1 MKLNEAGVVLFDLDG
16 TLIDTMR
23 LYMECYRVAAEPY
36 VRSDL
41 TDAQIK
47 AYRPRS
53 EVRFLEFLVAP
64 EDFEA
69 SLTDFYAAYEAG
81 HDAFFDGVFDGVPEL
96 LAGLRAADRRIGVVT
111 GKSRRSWEITSAYV
125 DLGPLDVLVLDDDVA
140 KPKPSPD
147 GLLKAMDALAASPS
161 DTIYVG
167 DTSGDLK
174 AADAAGVQGVAA
186 LWAARR
192 ETERRRRFIARA
204 RALGSAIARTP
215 RELAR
220 RLGLEV

>member
-1 MKLNEAGVVLFDLDG
+1 MKLNKADVVLFDLDG

-36 VRSDL
+36 IREDL
-41 TDAQIK
+41 TDEEIK

-53 EVRFLEFLVAP
+53 EVRFLKFLVAP
-64 EDFEA
+64 DDFEA
-69 SLTDFYAAYEAG
+69 CLSDFYAAYEAR
-81 HDAFFDGVFDGVPEL
+81 HEAFFDGVYDGVPEL
-96 LAGLRAADRRIGVVT
+96 LAGLRDAGRQVGVVT
-111 GKSRRSWEITSAYV
+111 GKSRRSWEITSAHV

-140 KPKPSPD
+140 EPKPHPD
-147 GLLKAMDALAASPS
+147 GLLKAMDALGAAAS

-174 AADAAGVQGVAA
+174 AATAAGVQGVAA

-192 ETERRRRFIARA
+192 APDRRKRFTERARKLDA
-204 RALGSAIARTP
+204 AVVRTP
-215 RELAR
+215 RDLAR
-220 RLGLEV
+220 RLGLEG